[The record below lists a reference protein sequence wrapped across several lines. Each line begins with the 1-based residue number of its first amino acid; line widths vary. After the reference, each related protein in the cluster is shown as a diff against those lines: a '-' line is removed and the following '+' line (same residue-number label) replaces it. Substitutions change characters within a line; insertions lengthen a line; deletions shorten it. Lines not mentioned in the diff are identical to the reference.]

1 MQYID
6 TLQNYINKVIIH
18 IKNRKVFE
26 MQKDMFGLLFL
37 AFLIMVI
44 IAPFF
49 DNQDQVNIYSGFISL
64 TINHNLYYSYI
75 YSYPPLAEF
84 LDWPFLSILSSIYP
98 TGNWIVSLV
107 SAKGVVEQMSFLT
120 IIVFSPLF
128 NLFYKLPMILAT
140 LITSMFLFKTVIDL
154 GFDYSKAKQ
163 ITAIYLFNPFVIY
176 EASIHSPIDC
186 YVPLLIMIFL
196 YSLFKKKPFLS
207 GLISSI
213 GALIIVFPIYFLILS
228 IFYYLIPITL
238 KRERRLKEV
247 RKNILLLI
255 IGTSIPIILTLPY
268 LENFFF
274 LSKLLTTHS
283 SLLINMSNI
292 DFWGALNS
300 SFGIFPIISNNITEA
315 LSLLLRSADLF
326 IFSLIGA
333 LMGVLGA
340 KGDYKIKSQSNTILN
355 LFTLSMI
362 LLFISDTGATPQ
374 AFIWFLILLLLVSI
388 YKSSVFITYIAVS
401 AWGLIWESLFLVVPF
416 YYLLSFSTFFDP
428 SLTNSLIG
436 ITLTY
441 WSHTWG
447 SSLHPFLWNFTSIFG
462 GTLIL
467 FTVYLL
473 IRNPN
478 SAKP

>member
-1 MQYID
+1 
-6 TLQNYINKVIIH
+6 
-18 IKNRKVFE
+18 
-26 MQKDMFGLLFL
+26 
-37 AFLIMVI
+37 
-44 IAPFF
+44 
-49 DNQDQVNIYSGFISL
+49 
-64 TINHNLYYSYI
+64 
-75 YSYPPLAEF
+75 
-84 LDWPFLSILSSIYP
+84 
-98 TGNWIVSLV
+98 
-107 SAKGVVEQMSFLT
+107 
-120 IIVFSPLF
+120 
-128 NLFYKLPMILAT
+128 
-140 LITSMFLFKTVIDL
+140 
-154 GFDYSKAKQ
+154 
-163 ITAIYLFNPFVIY
+163 
-176 EASIHSPIDC
+176 
-186 YVPLLIMIFL
+186 
-196 YSLFKKKPFLS
+196 
-207 GLISSI
+207 
-213 GALIIVFPIYFLILS
+213 
-228 IFYYLIPITL
+228 
-238 KRERRLKEV
+238 
-247 RKNILLLI
+247 
-255 IGTSIPIILTLPY
+255 
-268 LENFFF
+268 
-274 LSKLLTTHS
+274 
-283 SLLINMSNI
+283 
-292 DFWGALNS
+292 
-300 SFGIFPIISNNITEA
+300 
-315 LSLLLRSADLF
+315 
-326 IFSLIGA
+326 
-333 LMGVLGA
+333 MGVLGA